1 VDGNKLKTVIKEVR
15 KWSAEA
21 KKAHKIKSIWYM
33 IVLLREDQSQGVDKQ
48 ALLDY
53 LSANDSPAQI
63 PEYLRKSYGNFGY
76 AYTLSRSFEEV
87 MAILIKNDWVQ
98 KIQNKSY
105 RLTVKGLKRLQTM
118 VREGKD
124 DYFNVA
130 AYRKIDKLELG
141 KILENRI

>member
-1 VDGNKLKTVIKEVR
+1 
-15 KWSAEA
+15 
-21 KKAHKIKSIWYM
+21 
-33 IVLLREDQSQGVDKQ
+33 
-48 ALLDY
+48 
-53 LSANDSPAQI
+53 
-63 PEYLRKSYGNFGY
+63 
-76 AYTLSRSFEEV
+76 